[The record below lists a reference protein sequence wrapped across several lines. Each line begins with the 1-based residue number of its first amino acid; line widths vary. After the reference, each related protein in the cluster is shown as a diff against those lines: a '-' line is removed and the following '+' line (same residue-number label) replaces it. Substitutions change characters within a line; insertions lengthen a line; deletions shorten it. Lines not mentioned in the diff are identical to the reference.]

1 MQRIQFKF
9 MLDPTGPVL
18 AQEWLEVI
26 TLRRRGALER
36 PLIVVLQ
43 MVNVCLVRDGFDGGA
58 SLYCTL

>member
-18 AQEWLEVI
+18 VQEWLEVI

-36 PLIVVLQ
+36 PLSSAADGE
-43 MVNVCLVRDGFDGGA
+43 CLSCA
-58 SLYCTL
+58 